1 MTAQLTAI
9 TRRRAAL
16 VAQAAAQ
23 RDALGRWVQPW
34 QTPLAFVDRGIA
46 LVRRARSHPL
56 VLAVGLLLLFRLGS
70 GRWRVWAGRLWTG
83 WQIYQSLHNRQSR
96 LHEGKSGVSAP

>member
-1 MTAQLTAI
+1 MNTQLTAI

-23 RDALGRWVQPW
+23 RDALGRLVRPW

-56 VLAVGLLLLFRLGS
+56 MLVIGALLLFRLGS

-83 WQIYQSLHNRQSR
+83 WQIYQSLHDRPSR
-96 LHEGKSGVSAP
+96 PRD